1 MRRGNGEV
9 FFCTGILIG
18 VIMLAGCS
26 TNAAKESLTEE
37 MTKGHS
43 TDAMIMPAA
52 NKERVLSIITLKL
65 TPEQKENYYKKYGEI
80 VENINAEEG
89 TNHLELVP
97 INEFQPQDW
106 IEPEEFRIIAAGRA
120 TWQFT
125 SESFGGDS
133 VE

>member
-1 MRRGNGEV
+1 MKNY
-9 FFCTGILIG
+9 FYTGILIG
-18 VIMLAGCS
+18 ACMLAGCS
-26 TNAAKESLTEE
+26 TNAAKKSAEDMTNGQSTE
-37 MTKGHS
+37 
-43 TDAMIMPAA
+43 AMNIPAA

-106 IEPEEFRIIAAGRA
+106 IEPEEFRKIAADRA

-125 SESFGGDS
+125 SESFGGDP